1 MTEHGTGQ
9 AVPRAHSSAQTH
21 PGRKRP
27 QNQDSI
33 HMDDGH
39 GLWVLADGMGGHQG
53 GEIASAIACEEIPAA
68 IADSK
73 PLQEA
78 LRVAHRK
85 ILARGEQQPALR
97 GLGTTVVVIHQQ
109 GHQYELAWSG
119 DSRIYR
125 WRKGRLQQLSE
136 DHSIV
141 ARMLRAGL
149 ISDEQARTHP
159 HQHVISS
166 CLGTTSGDGLEIG
179 YKIETWERGD
189 WLLLC
194 SDGLTD
200 ELEDE
205 TIAAFLQ
212 QHNDL
217 DAASQALLQAALE
230 AGGRDNVSV
239 ALIAA
244 PAAAPEG
251 MSQRRPLHPAIWGVL
266 GSVLALVVLLAI
278 KLLRPE

>member
-1 MTEHGTGQ
+1 MNEQATGTPAAKG
-9 AVPRAHSSAQTH
+9 HSAAQTH

-33 HMDDGH
+33 HMDDGQ
-39 GLWVLADGMGGHQG
+39 GLWVLADGMGGHEG

-68 IADSK
+68 IADGK

-78 LRVAHRK
+78 LRLAHRK

-97 GLGTTVVVIHQQ
+97 GLGTTVVVIHQR
-109 GHQYELAWSG
+109 GHEYELAWSG

-125 WRKGRLQQLSE
+125 WRNGRLQQLSE

-179 YKIETWERGD
+179 YKLETWEKGD

-200 ELEDE
+200 ELEDDA
-205 TIAAFLQ
+205 IAAILQ
-212 QHNDL
+212 QHSDL
-217 DAASQALLQAALE
+217 DAASQTLLQSALD

-239 ALIAA
+239 ALIEA
-244 PAAAPEG
+244 PAAAPAG
-251 MSQRRPLHPAIWGVL
+251 ITPGRSLHPAVWAVL